1 MSEACLGLRLYAF
14 REAWRLALCLLFLAT
29 KFLRLSLLSLT
40 SNSDIVPSTLLL
52 LSCKHL
58 IYNNNNINTLGNK
71 SYTYDGLCITKTYC

>member
-40 SNSDIVPSTLLL
+40 SNSDIVPSIYIGLVWK
-52 LSCKHL
+52 SL
-58 IYNNNNINTLGNK
+58 IYKRNIM
-71 SYTYDGLCITKTYC
+71 ITISTAYSLNLY

>member
-40 SNSDIVPSTLLL
+40 SSSDIIPSTYIPSL
-52 LSCKHL
+52 CKYL
-58 IYNNNNINTLGNK
+58 IYNKNNINSLGAK
-71 SYTYDGLCITKTYC
+71 G